1 MRRCDPAAVNVS
13 PCLSIQRQR
22 QQLAVMADTL
32 LRRGKPVGG
41 FDPAAV
47 DVSSRFCIEIKGQ
60 QLPKVRNTLLHWKFM
75 RRFNPTTVNVG
86 ASLSIQIEGQQFPV
100 QRNSRFGFR
109 KLLPHRHPA

>member
-1 MRRCDPAAVNVS
+1 MG
-13 PCLSIQRQR
+13 
-22 QQLAVMADTL
+22 DTL
-32 LRRGKPVGG
+32 LRRRKPVGG

-100 QRNSRFGFR
+100 QRNSWFGFR